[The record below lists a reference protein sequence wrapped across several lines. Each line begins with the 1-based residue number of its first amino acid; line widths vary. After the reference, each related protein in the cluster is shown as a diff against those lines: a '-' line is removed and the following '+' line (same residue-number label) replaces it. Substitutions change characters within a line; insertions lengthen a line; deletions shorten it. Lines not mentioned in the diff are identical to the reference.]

1 MAEKLGFLKVRQ
13 HPAHG
18 YFGGLLI
25 VNHLARPLEFHCTM
39 PVKPSRAQVLLYG
52 PTIEDFV
59 CGEQIAVALIKKAKI
74 RPGLVL
80 TDSQSVLASQP
91 ICKTPVV
98 QILELGQGRRDVE
111 ALSESRLQV
120 ERAQTAGQSFHA
132 LHEKFDATWGA
143 AENLLAQLPGN
154 FDFAEPLQRIEE
166 ALAEAHPVLK
176 AA

>member
-13 HPAHG
+13 HPSHG

-59 CGEQIAVALIKKAKI
+59 CGEQIAVALLKKAKI
-74 RPGLVL
+74 RPALVL
-80 TDSQSVLASQP
+80 TDSQSSLAAQP
-91 ICKTPVV
+91 ICKTPML
-98 QILELGQGRRDVE
+98 QLLELGSNTSSGFE
-111 ALSESRLQV
+111 AMESTLHVDRVSL
-120 ERAQTAGQSFHA
+120 AGQSFHA
-132 LHEKFDATWGA
+132 LHERLSTTKEA
-143 AENLLAQLPGN
+143 AEDLLTKLPSG
-154 FDFAEPLQRIEE
+154 FDFSEPLQRIEE